1 MSKAKR
7 RVRCPYC
14 HGLHTK
20 RYGSFSINQ
29 GSKSRRRYYCYD
41 CQRTF
46 TLWTHQLTEE
56 AVRLYFDTQASYR
69 AVGRNLKIEPKAAY
83 RRIIRMGFNCK
94 SPLEVSLELK
104 PQWSG
109 YLVVDGDSVI
119 VGKHRESL
127 LLGAD
132 AYSQDIPH
140 AILAES
146 EDGINWMRFFLL
158 LKDPIGYPLKGIISD
173 GDPAISEARE
183 AVFPDVPWQLCVR
196 HFEKGLDRFLRYE
209 FTQRRGYRRE
219 VDGFLKVV
227 HNMLYAKSLDE
238 ARKYLLAISIAPG
251 FKQARL
257 SEVIGKVEKK
267 FPSLVTH
274 HLHPG
279 MPRTS
284 NIGEG
289 VISRLDAKIN
299 QADGYQC
306 HDTCW
311 ATLKMLIMWYRFKR
325 FTDCRKRNKHKNGR
339 SPLQLAK
346 VVTQNINWI
355 SFSQKTS

>member
-1 MSKAKR
+1 
-7 RVRCPYC
+7 
-14 HGLHTK
+14 
-20 RYGSFSINQ
+20 
-29 GSKSRRRYYCYD
+29 
-41 CQRTF
+41 
-46 TLWTHQLTEE
+46 
-56 AVRLYFDTQASYR
+56 
-69 AVGRNLKIEPKAAY
+69 
-83 RRIIRMGFNCK
+83 MGFNCK

-109 YLVVDGDSVI
+109 YLVVDGDSII
-119 VGKHRESL
+119 VGKHKESL

-132 AYSQDIPH
+132 AYSQDIPL

-146 EDGINWMRFFLL
+146 EDGLNWMRFFLL

-219 VDGFLKVV
+219 IDGFRKAI
-227 HNMLYAKSLDE
+227 HNMLYAKSLEE
-238 ARKYLLAISIAPG
+238 AQKYLLAISIDPG
-251 FKQARL
+251 FKQAGL
-257 SEVIGKVEKK
+257 SGVIGKIEKK
-267 FPSLVTH
+267 FPNLVTH

-284 NIGEG
+284 NIAEG

-299 QADGYQC
+299 RADGYKC
-306 HDTCW
+306 HNTCW
-311 ATLKMLIMWYRFKR
+311 ATLKMLIMWYRFKK
-325 FTDCRKRNKHKNGR
+325 FTDCGKRNKHKNGK
-339 SPLQLAK
+339 SPLQLSK
-346 VVTQNINWI
+346 VDTQNINWI
-355 SFSQKTS
+355 GFSQKAR

>member
-20 RYGSFSINQ
+20 RYGSFSVNQ
-29 GSKSRRRYYCYD
+29 GSKSHKRYYCYD
-41 CQRTF
+41 CERTF
-46 TLWTHQLTEE
+46 TLWNHQLTEE

-69 AVGRNLKIEPKAAY
+69 AVGRTLQVRPMTAY
-83 RRIIRMGFNCK
+83 NRIIRMCFNCK
-94 SPLEVSLELK
+94 SPLEASLELK

-119 VGKHRESL
+119 VGNHRESL

-140 AILAES
+140 AILARN
-146 EDGINWMRFFLL
+146 EDGLNWTRFFLL
-158 LKDPIGYPLKGIISD
+158 LKEPIGYPLRGIISD

-196 HFEKGLDRFLRYE
+196 HFEQRIDRFLRYE
-209 FTQRRGYRRE
+209 FTQKRGHWRE
-219 VDGFLKVV
+219 VDGFRKAV

-238 ARKYLLAISIAPG
+238 AQKYLLAISIDPG
-251 FKQARL
+251 FKQAGL
-257 SEVIGKVEKK
+257 SEAIDKMEKK

-284 NIGEG
+284 NIAEG
-289 VISRLDAKIN
+289 VISRLDEKIN

-311 ATLKMLIMWYRFKR
+311 ATLKMLIMRYRFKK
-325 FTDCRKRNKHKNGR
+325 FTDCRRRNKHKNGK
-339 SPLQLAK
+339 SPLRLSK
-346 VVTQNINWI
+346 VDTQNINWI
-355 SFSQKTS
+355 RFSQKAR